1 MLDQPCVCT
10 TARLNL
16 RELERKG
23 LAQSYAERKQVGKNR
38 DRKEFKRDRKEK
50 YNMRYREK
58 KTDRGPSS

>member
-1 MLDQPCVCT
+1 M
-10 TARLNL
+10 NL

-23 LAQSYAERKQVGKNR
+23 LAQSYVERKQVGGNR

-50 YNMRYREK
+50 SNLRYREK